1 MISWMTT
8 LSNFDNLAS
17 SKQGSPLTKCACLSK
32 GLLHISKM
40 IVFPAPQP
48 LSPVHKLS
56 QPTDMME
63 WLQRLRSAK
72 SSPGPGAS
80 TPIDENKSVEK
91 NILSAEKSPPCS
103 EISSFSQAKASVAAM
118 KITRSRFLKFFL
130 ETEGC
135 IQELL
140 CTFTFHIKEGQEAFL
155 PQHPYC
161 LAIVFPI
168 NVVVIFALI
177 KFVCSPEKLLLNSK
191 RKP

>member
-1 MISWMTT
+1 MTLRYLGISTNTISEICGPFEQQWYDWGQHY
-8 LSNFDNLAS
+8 LDNLAS

-40 IVFPAPQP
+40 IIFPDPQP

-56 QPTDMME
+56 QPTDMIE
-63 WLQRLRSAK
+63 WLQRLRIAK

-118 KITRSRFLKFFL
+118 KITRSRFLEYFL
-130 ETEGC
+130 QAEGC
-135 IQELL
+135 IQVLL
-140 CTFTFHIKEGQEAFL
+140 RYSL
-155 PQHPYC
+155 
-161 LAIVFPI
+161 
-168 NVVVIFALI
+168 
-177 KFVCSPEKLLLNSK
+177 
-191 RKP
+191 

>member
-1 MISWMTT
+1 M
-8 LSNFDNLAS
+8 
-17 SKQGSPLTKCACLSK
+17 
-32 GLLHISKM
+32 
-40 IVFPAPQP
+40 PQP

-56 QPTDMME
+56 QPTDMIE
-63 WLQRLRSAK
+63 WLQRLRIAK

-191 RKP
+191 RKPWKRDTCSECQQKLASHLKLSLTRR